1 MNENQTENLSFE
13 DEILNNFDNGIS
25 MSDDDMSEAIFMYE
39 IDREDLDEYR
49 WTTLIRSVIK
59 VKDRYFEIDWI
70 QGNTEMQE
78 DDFSDSSLKEVFP
91 VKKTATFYE

>member
-1 MNENQTENLSFE
+1 MNENQTENMSFE
-13 DEILNNFDNGIS
+13 DDILKKYDNGIS

>member
-25 MSDDDMSEAIFMYE
+25 MSDADMSEAIFMYE

-78 DDFSDSSLKEVFP
+78 DDFSDASLKEVFP

>member
-13 DEILNNFDNGIS
+13 DEILKKYDNGIS

>member
-25 MSDDDMSEAIFMYE
+25 LSDDDMSEAIFMYE

-49 WTTLIRSVIK
+49 WTTLVRSVIK

>member
-25 MSDDDMSEAIFMYE
+25 LSDDDMSEAIFMYE

>member
-25 MSDDDMSEAIFMYE
+25 MSDDDISEAIFMYE

-49 WTTLIRSVIK
+49 WTTLTRSVIK

>member
-1 MNENQTENLSFE
+1 MNENQTENMSFE
-13 DEILNNFDNGIS
+13 DDILKKYDNGIS

-91 VKKTATFYE
+91 VKKTATFYK

>member
-49 WTTLIRSVIK
+49 WTTLTRSVIK